1 MRSKQLDL
9 QCVINKIDKLDNSID
24 KLLEVFKRPITLEE
38 YKEKHGYDYLE
49 GVDYI
54 GRY

>member
-9 QCVINKIDKLDNSID
+9 QRVINKIDKLDNSID

-38 YKEKHGYDYLE
+38 YKEKHGYYYFE
-49 GVDYI
+49 GGCEY

>member
-1 MRSKQLDL
+1 MNKQLDL
-9 QCVINKIDKLDNSID
+9 QRVINKIDKLDNSID

-38 YKEKHGYDYLE
+38 YKKKYRYDYLE

>member
-9 QCVINKIDKLDNSID
+9 QGVINKIDKLDR
-24 KLLEVFKRPITLEE
+24 LLEVLKMPISLKE

>member
-1 MRSKQLDL
+1 MNKQLDL
-9 QCVINKIDKLDNSID
+9 QRVINKIDKLDNSVD
-24 KLLEVFKRPITLEE
+24 KLLEVLKMPISLKE